1 MADFRTHITTS
12 TAVGIGYGALGV
24 VSFDMTLEQGMLAA
38 GLCSLAGILPDLD
51 SDSGIP
57 VRETIALVAAAVPLL
72 LLDRLRDLGLERES
86 IVLTGAIVYLVIRFG
101 VADLFKRYTVHRGMW
116 HSVPAAGI
124 AGLLAYVLTAYD
136 ETPVR
141 LFKTSAVV
149 LGFFV
154 HLILD
159 EIWAIDFAHGIPRLK
174 KSFGSAIKLYSER
187 GLWPNVSTY
196 GKLCLLLFI
205 AFGDESWMDQLRT
218 KRERIEHTASEHLD
232 AWIEGDNVQSIL
244 R

>member
-149 LGFFV
+149 LGFF
-154 HLILD
+154 LNFRPQRR
-159 EIWAIDFAHGIPRLK
+159 EI
-174 KSFGSAIKLYSER
+174 
-187 GLWPNVSTY
+187 
-196 GKLCLLLFI
+196 
-205 AFGDESWMDQLRT
+205 
-218 KRERIEHTASEHLD
+218 
-232 AWIEGDNVQSIL
+232 
-244 R
+244 

>member
-12 TAVGIGYGALGV
+12 TVVGIGYGAAGV
-24 VSFDMTLEQGMLAA
+24 LSFGMTLEQGTLAA
-38 GLCSLAGILPDLD
+38 GLCGLAGMLPDLD

-57 VRETIALVAAAVPLL
+57 VRETIALSAAAVPLL

-86 IVLTGAIVYLVIRFG
+86 IVLTGAIIYLVIRFG

-116 HSVPAAGI
+116 HSIPAAGI
-124 AGLLAYVLTAYD
+124 AGLLAYLLTAYD
-136 ETPVR
+136 EMPVR

-159 EIWAIDFAHGIPRLK
+159 EIWAIDFAHGLPRLK
-174 KSFGSAIKLYSER
+174 KSFGTAIKLWSDR
-187 GLWPNVSTY
+187 GLWPNVSAY
-196 GKLCLLLFI
+196 SKLFLLAFI
-205 AFGDESWMDQLRT
+205 AFGDHSIM
-218 KRERIEHTASEHLD
+218 ERIRARRQEIQHTASEHLND
-232 AWIEGDNVQSIL
+232 WIRGTGDQSVL